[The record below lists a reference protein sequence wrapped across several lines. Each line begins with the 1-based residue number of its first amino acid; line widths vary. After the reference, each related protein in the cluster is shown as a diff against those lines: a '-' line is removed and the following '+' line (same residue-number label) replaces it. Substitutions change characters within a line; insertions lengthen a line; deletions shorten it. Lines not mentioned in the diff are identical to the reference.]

1 MVAMERALNLPGRQD
16 SQIVAELL
24 GSDVIADLATTGCV
38 DAILFYVVKLDLIE
52 VHDGLHNVLLY

>member
-16 SQIVAELL
+16 RQIVAELL
-24 GSDVIADLATTGCV
+24 GSDAIADLATTGCV

-52 VHDGLHNVLLY
+52 VHDGLHYVVLY